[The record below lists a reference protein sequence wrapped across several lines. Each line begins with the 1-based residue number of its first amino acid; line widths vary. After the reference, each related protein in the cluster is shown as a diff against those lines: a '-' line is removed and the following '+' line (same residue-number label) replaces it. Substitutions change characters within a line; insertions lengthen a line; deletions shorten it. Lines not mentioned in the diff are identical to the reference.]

1 MNLRT
6 MFGSTRTKVAAGVLA
21 ATLTLGGGAA
31 VVGAQA
37 LAGTGSPAAG
47 TPTTSQPATQNRCT
61 VFNDTLA
68 QNLGISPAALASA
81 EKTTLNQLIDA
92 RQQAGKITA
101 DQAQKLHDKVNNSN
115 GACGAV
121 ARARTKAR
129 IAVGAVRK
137 SELQA
142 VANEFKLSA
151 QDLAQQLKGGQS
163 LAQIAA
169 AHNVSTDQL
178 KATMRT
184 ALQTDLDQEVKNG
197 TITQDQENKALAAF
211 DQHIDTIISR
221 HHQPKQQQNQ

>member
-1 MNLRT
+1 MNVRT
-6 MFGSTRTKVAAGVLA
+6 VFSSTRTKVAAGVLA

-37 LAGTGSPAAG
+37 LAGPG

-61 VFNDTLA
+61 VFNARLA
-68 QNLGISPAALASA
+68 QNLGISPAALVSA

-101 DQAQKLHDKVNNSN
+101 AQAQKLHDRVNNSK
-115 GACGAV
+115 GACGIV

-129 IAVGAVRK
+129 AAVGAVRK

-142 VANEFKLSA
+142 VAAELKISP
-151 QDLAQQLKGGQS
+151 QDLAQQLQGGQS

-169 AHNVSTDQL
+169 AHSVSADQL

-184 ALQTDLDQEVKNG
+184 ALQTDLDQAVKNG
-197 TITQDQENKALAAF
+197 KITQDQENKALAAF
-211 DQHIDTIISR
+211 DQHIDTISNR
-221 HHQPKQQQNQ
+221 QHQPKQQSQ